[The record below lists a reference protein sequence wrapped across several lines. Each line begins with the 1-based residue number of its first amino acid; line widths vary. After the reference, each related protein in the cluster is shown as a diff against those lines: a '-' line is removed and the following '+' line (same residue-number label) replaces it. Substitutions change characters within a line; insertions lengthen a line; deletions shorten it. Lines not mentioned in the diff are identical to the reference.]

1 MLHALK
7 NLFGAVP
14 AAPGESSESEQDR
27 FLQLA
32 TAVLLVEVMR
42 ADPELEV
49 SERLAVV
56 RALRDKFALG
66 DYEVSELMRL
76 AEESARSAAEFFQ
89 FTSAI
94 NDGFDQEQKARIIEN
109 MWRVALSDSHI
120 DAQENQLILKVAGM
134 LHVPHEDYVA
144 ARMRARAGGPEGPL

>member
-7 NLFGAVP
+7 NLFGAVLT
-14 AAPGESSESEQDR
+14 APGGDPESEQDR

-42 ADPELEV
+42 SDPALGV
-49 SERLAVV
+49 TERLTVV
-56 RALRDKFALG
+56 QALRDKFALS
-66 DYEVSELMRL
+66 DYEVSELVRL
-76 AEESARSAAEFFQ
+76 AEQNARSAADFFQ

-120 DAQENQLILKVAGM
+120 DAREHHLISKIAGM
-134 LHVPHEDYVA
+134 LHVPPEQYTA
-144 ARMRARAGGPEGPL
+144 AWMRAREGGAERPL